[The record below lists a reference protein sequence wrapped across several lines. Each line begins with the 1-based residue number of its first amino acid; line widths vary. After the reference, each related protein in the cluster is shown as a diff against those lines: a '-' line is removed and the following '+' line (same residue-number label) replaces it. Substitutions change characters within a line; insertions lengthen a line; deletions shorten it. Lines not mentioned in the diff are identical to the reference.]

1 MSETT
6 RKPAVFEA
14 DDTKLTVEAPP
25 REAPPKIDPVIAE
38 IETEL
43 ADAPLPA
50 VRVPQKSKRWRWGRL
65 LVVALGALMSLA
77 FGLAVTQLIE
87 DLFARYEWLGWAGV
101 GLIGI
106 SGLALL
112 AIIIRELLALRR
124 MRHIGAIRTAAD
136 RGLRHEDDV
145 QSRAAVR
152 DVRELYDGRAD
163 LAWGLARLAE
173 HDGEIIDPPDRLK
186 LAERELMAPLDGE
199 ARQIISQI
207 ARRVSVITA
216 VNPAAVLDVAFV
228 AAQILTLL
236 RRLATLYG
244 GRPGTL
250 GTLKLGRMVL
260 AHLAVTGSL
269 AMTDNLIHHVLGPG
283 LAGRLSAKLGQ
294 GAVNGI
300 MTARIGIAALDL
312 CRPLPFAAL
321 EPPSLQSVIG
331 GVFTSAKNSDG

>member
-1 MSETT
+1 MTRDV
-6 RKPAVFEA
+6 RKPAIFDV
-14 DDTKLTVEAPP
+14 DDSKLTVEAP
-25 REAPPKIDPVIAE
+25 RETTPEIDPVIAE

-43 ADAPLPA
+43 AAAQLPT
-50 VRVPQKSKRWRWGRL
+50 VRAPQKSKRWRWGRL
-65 LVVALGALMSLA
+65 LAVTLGGLMSLA

-101 GLIGI
+101 GLIAV

-124 MRHIGAIRTAAD
+124 MRHIGTIRMAAD
-136 RGLRHEDDV
+136 RGLRHEDDA
-145 QSRAAVR
+145 QAKAAVR
-152 DVRELYDGRAD
+152 DVRRLYDGRAD
-163 LAWGLARLAE
+163 MAWGLARLAE
-173 HDGEIIDPPDRLK
+173 HDGEIVDPPDRLK

-199 ARQIISQI
+199 ARQVISQI

-250 GTLKLGRMVL
+250 GTLRLGRMVL

-331 GVFTSAKNSDG
+331 GVFSRGSEQTQR